1 MANLTFQWEGDI
13 NVVGGEVKKDG
24 VPISSGSSEAAIE
37 AIGGNYIDNSNFSVN
52 TNGEAEYTYVD
63 TAIYT
68 VDRWYIDGGIL
79 TPKGNGVQLQNT
91 NTDSGTESLI
101 RLKQNI
107 PYTFD
112 TFAGK
117 TLTLSAKINGT
128 VYSGSATLPEEKP
141 TTGTD
146 SSTAVQYIAIGVA
159 EYGINLNYS
168 ITGDYFV
175 PYVALAYNQD
185 VLIEW
190 MKLEIG
196 DSATPY
202 VAPDYTTEQINMSF
216 MNDTGNLSMPYTK
229 EEVDSKIDGINASS
243 LMVTTNNGEFK
254 YQNGVVMTESFNIYN
269 QASGAAQGKIIEI
282 DNYYFVR
289 ESPTIACYKGVA
301 NLKNRIVLANFTLL
315 ASGGMPLTDIQQMA
329 IIPTQQEK
337 QYQIYA
343 IQDTAIYS
351 GSFRIEELTNGQIL
365 VENLGIEI
373 ENNTNSKLVYSRKK
387 VYLLPGL
394 AQEILVFPNNTDYR
408 APKTLSLLGGAE
420 FRGAQELACSPD
432 DDLFVYCA
440 ERQTWGWCDQGED
453 GALIWYMGIV
463 ENGDLMSEFLIQRIF
478 KWGKYIIGQ
487 CDNDFSNGAYY
498 YWTKEDYNLENI
510 IVEADKSGTS
520 IEENPRCWI
529 GCHEVLAPMPSS
541 LDLGSAYYNGING
554 SKNFLVVSGNDYMG
568 IYRDLISNPEELPLS
583 RINQIFAVIEDS
595 EYLYI
600 SGGTA
605 QYRVPFRTFEISL
618 EEAINRLK

>member
-24 VPISSGSSEAAIE
+24 VPIGSGSSEAAIE
-37 AIGGNYIDNSNFSVN
+37 DIRSNYIDNSNFSVN
-52 TNGEAEYTYVD
+52 TNGGAEYTYVD

-79 TPKGNGVQLQNT
+79 TPKGNGVQFQNT
-91 NTDSGTESLI
+91 NTESGTESLI

-117 TLTLSAKINGT
+117 TLTLSTKINGT

-175 PYVALAYNQD
+175 PYVALAYNQTA
-185 VLIEW
+185 LIEW

-202 VAPDYTTEQINMSF
+202 VAPDYSTEQIKTNF

-229 EEVDSKIDGINASS
+229 EEVDSKIEGITI
-243 LMVTTNNGEFK
+243 TTNNGEFK
-254 YQNGVVMTESFNIYN
+254 YQNGAVMSENFNIYSV
-269 QASGAAQGKIIEI
+269 QGGAAQGKIIEV

-289 ESPTIACYKGVA
+289 EVPNIHCYKGVT
-301 NLKNRIVLANFTLL
+301 NLKNQTFFANFTLI
-315 ASGGMPLTDIQQMA
+315 SGGMPLTNIQQMA
-329 IIPTQQEK
+329 IIPTQEEGK
-337 QYQIYA
+337 YQIYA
-343 IQDTAIYS
+343 IQGTAIYS
-351 GSFRIEELTNGQIL
+351 GSFRIEELANGQI
-365 VENLGIEI
+365 VVDNLGIEI
-373 ENNTNSKLVYSRKK
+373 EDNVNSKLVYSRKK
-387 VYLLPGL
+387 VYLLPGV
-394 AQEILVFPNNTDYR
+394 AQEILIFPNNTDYR
-408 APKTLSLLGGAE
+408 TPKTLTLLAGAE
-420 FRGAQELACSPD
+420 FYGAQELYCSPD

-440 ERQTWGWCDQGED
+440 AQTAWGWCDQTED
-453 GALIWYMGIV
+453 GALIWYMGKI
-463 ENGDLMSEFLIQRIF
+463 EDGELMEDFKIHRIF

-487 CDNDFSNGAYY
+487 CDNVTGSGLYY
-498 YWTKEDYNLENI
+498 YWTKDDHNTENVYI
-510 IVEADKSGTS
+510 LADKMGTS
-520 IEENPRCWI
+520 ITEEPLCWI
-529 GCHEVLAPMPSS
+529 GAHEVMASMPSS
-541 LDLGSAYYNGING
+541 LDLGEYYYNGING
-554 SKNFLVVSGNDYMG
+554 SKNFLVVSGNDFMG
-568 IYRDLISNPEELPLS
+568 IYRDLSSNPEKLSLS
-583 RINQIFAVIEDS
+583 RMNQIYAVIEDS
-595 EYLYI
+595 EYLYV

-605 QYRVPFRTFEISL
+605 QYRLPFRTFEVSL